1 MLKEQYIGL
10 VEICK
15 SWQSWP
21 QICSMNKAEE
31 LKAKHMNPCWKRC
44 HYQIFTKFSMI
55 TH

>member
-1 MLKEQYIGL
+1 MAKVIIAIALMLKEQYIGL

-31 LKAKHMNPCWKRC
+31 LKAKHMNPC
-44 HYQIFTKFSMI
+44 
-55 TH
+55 